1 MGFLLFI
8 IASIL
13 QWAFAPALYGYGFFA
28 SFIKGGSKEWNKYN
42 EDLAIAKDQYGN
54 AIGKYFFNW
63 LLIKKDGYRFGN
75 VDETISVDKVTV
87 SKIQLKKS
95 EQEFSHI
102 INKYTKLDPTLPRV
116 NNILCPNANCKTNT
130 EDAPKE
136 IIYIRYDDTQMSY
149 VYLCSTCDTV
159 WKNK

>member
-1 MGFLLFI
+1 MHFCSECQNMYYI
-8 IASIL
+8 SIDSNN
-13 QWAFAPALYGYGFFA
+13 A
-28 SFIKGGSKEWNKYN
+28 NKLVY
-42 EDLAIAKDQYGN
+42 YCRHCGN
-54 AIGKYFFNW
+54 I
-63 LLIKKDGYRFGN
+63 
-75 VDETISVDKVTV
+75 DESISVDNVTV

-130 EDAPKE
+130 EDVPKE
-136 IIYIRYDDTQMSY
+136 IIYIRYDDTNMKY

-159 WKNK
+159 WKTEDNK